1 VPTLQQ
7 FVAEI
12 TPENRYRTER
22 KAPAFRRGGGSKR
35 NSLAEL
41 RSRQR
46 GSGVVHQKGVPMEAP
61 DLMPLPPVVSYTGMP
76 GEKILIVDDERLVR
90 WSLRQKCEEW
100 GYEVFEAAGGELG
113 LRLAQHESPD
123 LVLLDVRMPDLNGI
137 QVLERLRKNED
148 AGAVI
153 MITADPTLDDVKSAL
168 KLGAY
173 DFVGKPLDFEELRVT
188 IQNALEATRLRGEVQ
203 SLRGEVRRRTGY
215 HDVVGVSPKMTEL
228 MNFVQKVAA
237 SEATTILIQGESGTG
252 KDLVAKAIH
261 YESARQN
268 GPFVAI
274 NCSAIPETLMEAEL
288 FGHEKGAFTDAKQM
302 KKGLFETANGGTLF
316 LDEIGELS
324 PLLQAKLLRV
334 LEDQV
339 IRRVGGVRDMQ
350 VDVRVVAASNRDL
363 EKAVREGH
371 FRQDLYYRLAII
383 AIFIPP
389 LREHTED
396 ILPLVDFFINLYNRK
411 FKKSVRGISPET
423 RRLLLAHNWPGNV
436 RELKNSIERAMILEE
451 ESVLRPNYLPFAVG
465 AAARS
470 GLTAFEHTSAA
481 PDSSGKTLANGRVL
495 PRLYIPEEGTSLE
508 EVERA
513 MVELALRQANNNQTH
528 AARLLDISRDAL
540 RYKLKKF
547 ELVPAGDEEATN
559 FIPSENT
566 AG

>member
-1 VPTLQQ
+1 
-7 FVAEI
+7 
-12 TPENRYRTER
+12 
-22 KAPAFRRGGGSKR
+22 
-35 NSLAEL
+35 
-41 RSRQR
+41 
-46 GSGVVHQKGVPMEAP
+46 
-61 DLMPLPPVVSYTGMP
+61 MPV
-76 GEKILIVDDERLVR
+76 EKILVVDDERLVR

-100 GYEVFEAAGGELG
+100 GYQVLEAAGGDPG
-113 LRLAQHESPD
+113 LRLAQQESPD

-137 QVLERLRKNED
+137 RVLEQIKKSPD
-148 AGAVI
+148 APPVI
-153 MITADPTLDDVKSAL
+153 MITADPQLDDVKNAL

-188 IQNALEATRLRGEVQ
+188 IQNALEANRLRTEVQ
-203 SLRGEVRRRTGY
+203 SLRGEVRRHTGY
-215 HDVVGVSPKMTEL
+215 HDFVAVSPKTTEL
-228 MNFVQKVAA
+228 MSFVEKVAA

-252 KDLVAKAIH
+252 KDLIAKTIH
-261 YESARQN
+261 YESSRQN

-350 VDVRVVAASNRDL
+350 VDVRVIAASNRDL
-363 EKAVREGH
+363 EKAVREGQ

-389 LREHTED
+389 LRERTED
-396 ILPLVDFFINLYNRK
+396 ILPLVEFFIDWYNRK
-411 FKKSVRGISPET
+411 FKKSIRGITPET
-423 RRLLLAHNWPGNV
+423 RRLLLDHAWPGNV
-436 RELKNSIERAMILEE
+436 RELKNSIERAMILED
-451 ESVLRPNYLPFAVG
+451 ESVLRPVYLPFAVAEAG
-465 AAARS
+465 RS
-470 GLTAFEHTSAA
+470 GLTAFEHSSA
-481 PDSSGKTLANGRVL
+481 PTDGGGKQLPNGRVL
-495 PRLYIPEEGTSLE
+495 PRLYLPQEGTSLE

-513 MVELALRQANNNQTH
+513 MVELAMRQANGNQTH

-547 ELVPAGDEEATN
+547 ELVPVGDEESSGS
-559 FIPSENT
+559 IPAE
-566 AG
+566 G